1 LEEAFVMEESR
12 MVAPHY
18 PPMEEQADSIAR
30 LAHKAKGGDR
40 NAYGELVR
48 RFQGGI
54 HAVLV
59 SWLHDPSEADDVAQD
74 VFLHGMRKLSQLRDV
89 RCFAGWLRQIAVRL
103 ALNRLSRRRP
113 AGGGMAHL
121 MNLPARD
128 EGPLTDLVR
137 AETCIRVRESLGH
150 LRPLDREVL
159 EAFYLEGRSL
169 QEISSDLDAPLGT
182 VKRRLHTARQRLRDY
197 LEASPG
203 LNPCPA

>member
-1 LEEAFVMEESR
+1 MEESC
-12 MVAPHY
+12 MTAPIY
-18 PPMEEQADSIAR
+18 GTVEVEPDVIAR
-30 LAHKAKGGDR
+30 LAQKAKDGDR

-113 AGGGMAHL
+113 PGGGMAQL
-121 MNLPARD
+121 MNLPARE
-128 EGPLTDLVR
+128 EGPLADLVR
-137 AETCIRVRESLGH
+137 NEVCVRVRESLGQ

-159 EAFYLEGRSL
+159 EAFYLQGRSL
-169 QEISSDLDAPLGT
+169 QEISIELDAPLGT
-182 VKRRLHTARQRLRDY
+182 IKRRLHTARQRLRDY

-203 LNPCPA
+203 LSPCPA